1 MNHLNNVGSAYEIG
15 RQHGASCPAAIRLA
29 YQAWARFPGVT
40 DSQVDAGLA
49 LVRQRLQ
56 RSFPET
62 LEEMRGIA
70 DGSGLSEREVLALNC
85 FDAVLGVATGRL
97 CCSTIGFAD
106 SDVGVLLGK
115 TADWNVEGAED
126 ISAWQRYQPLPG
138 EGYTFIHFGCA
149 GTLWT
154 EGGLN
159 EAGLGMVL
167 NGLPVTG
174 PSEGVPWVPLARG
187 VLQHC
192 GTVQEA
198 LTFLARYDVMGWG
211 FHLILADARGDLASI
226 EVAPGVQAVRR
237 PQGDVLFHTNH
248 CLYQETRALEMDEAA
263 VDAYG
268 QRGLLENSRAR
279 YRTLER
285 MIPPAPRTLSAMQA
299 LLRDRSAVGPISQN
313 GEQGMRTA
321 YAMII
326 AAARG
331 RIWAAEGYPPEFPFV
346 EYAI

>member
-1 MNHLNNVGSAYEIG
+1 MIHLNNVGSAYEIG
-15 RQHGASCPAAIRLA
+15 RQHGASCPAAVRLA
-29 YQAWARFPGVT
+29 CEAWSRFPGLT
-40 DSQVDAGLA
+40 DSQVDTGLA
-49 LVRQRLQ
+49 LVRHRLQ
-56 RSFPET
+56 RSFPEC

-70 DGSGLSEREVLALNC
+70 DGSGLSEREILALNC
-85 FDAVLGVATGRL
+85 FDAVLGVAAGKL
-97 CCSTIGFAD
+97 CCSTIGFVD

-115 TADWNVEGAED
+115 TADWHVEGAED
-126 ISAWQRYQPLPG
+126 MSTWQRYQPRPS
-138 EGYTFIHFGCA
+138 EGYTFIHYGCA

-174 PSEGVPWVPLARG
+174 SSEGVPWVPLTRG

-192 GTVQEA
+192 RNVQEG
-198 LTFLARYDVMGWG
+198 LTFLGRYDVMGWG
-211 FHLILADARGDLASI
+211 FHLLLADAGGDLASI

-237 PQGDVLFHTNH
+237 PRGDLLIHTNH
-248 CLYQETRALEMDEAA
+248 CLYPETKVLEMDEAT

-268 QRGLLENSRAR
+268 QMGLLENSRAR

-285 MIPPAPRTLSAMQA
+285 IVPPAPRTLLSMQA
-299 LLRDRSAVGPISQN
+299 LLRDRSVPGAISQN

-326 AAARG
+326 APARG

-346 EYAI
+346 EYRV